1 MPIHGW
7 DGPRHQGP
15 GPEDLRAAEL
25 SRAIDTLDVD
35 FARKIAAAK
44 IRDIRAT
51 LHGIERQMAESIKA
65 TTTHRAQK
73 KAFRFAINAL
83 AAKPPEFWLSWE
95 VAYSTPAELLAP
107 LMGRSSEPPT
117 PDRRPNSTRRR

>member
-7 DGPRHQGP
+7 NGPRHQGP

-25 SRAIDTLDVD
+25 SRAIDTLDVA

-44 IRDIRAT
+44 IRDIRET
-51 LHGIERQMAESIKA
+51 LYGIERQMAESIKA
-65 TTTHRAQK
+65 TPTHRAQK
-73 KAFRFAINAL
+73 KAFRLAVNAL

-107 LMGRSSEPPT
+107 FMGRSSEPPT
-117 PDRRPNSTRRR
+117 PVRRRTRRR